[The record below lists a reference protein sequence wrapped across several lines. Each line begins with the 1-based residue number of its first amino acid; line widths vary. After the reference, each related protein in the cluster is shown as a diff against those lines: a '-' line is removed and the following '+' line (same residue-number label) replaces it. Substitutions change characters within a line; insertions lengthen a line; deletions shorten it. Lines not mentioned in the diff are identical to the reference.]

1 MAPAKCID
9 KNDDDVPVSI
19 LRVRTVGPDSRLRRA
34 SKKRGLSI
42 TDPSRTVKRA
52 AVGYKAAKEGA
63 EFIKA
68 EIKGQQNMR
77 NRAPVARQCAEYVL
91 EQIQAVPDHVWFAE
105 PVDLERD
112 GCPDYLEIIHHP
124 LDLKIIQSRMTEGR
138 YDAPE
143 SFYAKFV
150 SDIRRIFDNATAYN
164 YDADHVVH
172 LGAKRCLGILEII
185 LRTASDALAAA
196 ITAKETSGEAAG
208 QHAERSGRR
217 AVPCASKKIK
227 IRALL
232 SGMAAGGDLIAL
244 VQNVCGSFKAV
255 PSAII
260 PTGVL
265 GLSQPH
271 KDTSKLPANTSLQ
284 LTEKR
289 PPKVAR
295 LRKDASEA
303 ERIAAMLVA
312 LSEYISSCGGDG
324 NHVLSTFSATIEVRK
339 EGSTAGTSDIYY
351 YDDSGRRFRSRA
363 EVARALGLVP
373 LTGGPGRKPRSGDID
388 RRCLKMTEASRQRA
402 KRLELKLEKAL
413 DKYARRM
420 EAFQRD
426 RRVDD
431 SILDSGAAPDLEMLG
446 RPIDYAEIDS
456 FLSVKAG
463 DFSNILATWH
473 FLNAF
478 SIELGIGISHNE
490 IYDDKSSDDCDEV
503 FDTLGA
509 MRPHKVI
516 VPSFVLDPWSWLD
529 ASSTMPPCRIQVSIR
544 HDNGFLRR
552 VHCAIIRLLLSD
564 PTANLWWPNS
574 ATDDQRAPV
583 VLTVQPPAAP
593 SEVASRRLSV
603 MAARVKLDTEAVLKC
618 DADEPEKITKRW
630 LEMLEG
636 IRHLKTNSGNPIRDG
651 ILARD
656 RDARNQAV
664 LETTTNAAVKHFLRR
679 CLTWWRCNAAGTTK
693 HGALQV
699 LDLMRIQKP
708 ALLNV
713 HPYPTSSNCKSF
725 TEVATPT
732 TTAAVSSSVSHCF
745 DEHSAQDE
753 DTWNFTSQVCG
764 RYVLLPFGGDT
775 GVVVAT
781 RESNAKILVDRG
793 ARCGSIVVETLG
805 NLSMAEPRLSA
816 QMATRFLKAR
826 ALHADVA
833 IRPLKPHTGC
843 WDACA
848 SAIAVRL
855 AVQDDAVRS
864 SSVKG
869 PGAIDTHDIAAVR
882 DRTIGDVHHK
892 LSEPFAW
899 CDTDT
904 LSVDPLVAATDKL
917 RCGGTY
923 DCLAVFERAALLD
936 ALIRGAMRLVSIA
949 STCDAR
955 VESWKMRE
963 RNMTEARESTK
974 ETKLKRRDFHESK
987 ARSELEARARLSAE
1001 DRRKESGQ
1009 NWNPGSSEPNVQSHA
1024 VDHLAVAR
1032 AEICSDDKVRRRT
1045 EQLADACACGCGP
1058 HEELILCSHDHVRN
1072 REATMAAMS
1081 DCEASAL
1088 FADRVSIDNDAA
1100 IAHLY
1105 ARQARDNL
1113 HALRRHALESLEH
1126 VLDVTEVSRRNK
1138 LVIEAGIQRCEDAQ
1152 FASKFPSESNSQAS
1166 RWVLDLLRKGYLTLR
1181 DVRDALT
1188 NECAEKRARIEILN
1202 MSQIRGC
1209 VLGVDRLRR
1218 TYVSLECGLDHDA
1231 RVWCLP
1237 RQQGFGPWYQIE
1249 GSANLQSL
1257 QSRLGARGARESLLQ
1272 AELAVFDFGAL
1283 QVPNSPM
1290 SN

>member
-1 MAPAKCID
+1 
-9 KNDDDVPVSI
+9 
-19 LRVRTVGPDSRLRRA
+19 
-34 SKKRGLSI
+34 
-42 TDPSRTVKRA
+42 
-52 AVGYKAAKEGA
+52 
-63 EFIKA
+63 
-68 EIKGQQNMR
+68 
-77 NRAPVARQCAEYVL
+77 
-91 EQIQAVPDHVWFAE
+91 
-105 PVDLERD
+105 
-112 GCPDYLEIIHHP
+112 
-124 LDLKIIQSRMTEGR
+124 
-138 YDAPE
+138 
-143 SFYAKFV
+143 
-150 SDIRRIFDNATAYN
+150 
-164 YDADHVVH
+164 
-172 LGAKRCLGILEII
+172 
-185 LRTASDALAAA
+185 
-196 ITAKETSGEAAG
+196 
-208 QHAERSGRR
+208 
-217 AVPCASKKIK
+217 
-227 IRALL
+227 
-232 SGMAAGGDLIAL
+232 
-244 VQNVCGSFKAV
+244 
-255 PSAII
+255 
-260 PTGVL
+260 
-265 GLSQPH
+265 
-271 KDTSKLPANTSLQ
+271 
-284 LTEKR
+284 
-289 PPKVAR
+289 
-295 LRKDASEA
+295 
-303 ERIAAMLVA
+303 
-312 LSEYISSCGGDG
+312 
-324 NHVLSTFSATIEVRK
+324 
-339 EGSTAGTSDIYY
+339 
-351 YDDSGRRFRSRA
+351 
-363 EVARALGLVP
+363 
-373 LTGGPGRKPRSGDID
+373 
-388 RRCLKMTEASRQRA
+388 
-402 KRLELKLEKAL
+402 
-413 DKYARRM
+413 
-420 EAFQRD
+420 
-426 RRVDD
+426 
-431 SILDSGAAPDLEMLG
+431 
-446 RPIDYAEIDS
+446 
-456 FLSVKAG
+456 
-463 DFSNILATWH
+463 
-473 FLNAF
+473 
-478 SIELGIGISHNE
+478 
-490 IYDDKSSDDCDEV
+490 
-503 FDTLGA
+503 
-509 MRPHKVI
+509 
-516 VPSFVLDPWSWLD
+516 
-529 ASSTMPPCRIQVSIR
+529 
-544 HDNGFLRR
+544 
-552 VHCAIIRLLLSD
+552 
-564 PTANLWWPNS
+564 
-574 ATDDQRAPV
+574 
-583 VLTVQPPAAP
+583 
-593 SEVASRRLSV
+593 
-603 MAARVKLDTEAVLKC
+603 
-618 DADEPEKITKRW
+618 
-630 LEMLEG
+630 
-636 IRHLKTNSGNPIRDG
+636 
-651 ILARD
+651 
-656 RDARNQAV
+656 
-664 LETTTNAAVKHFLRR
+664 
-679 CLTWWRCNAAGTTK
+679 
-693 HGALQV
+693 
-699 LDLMRIQKP
+699 MRIQKP